1 MDVYYV
7 DFGFLC
13 NFSCVLFYNVWDRCW
28 VNKSP
33 FCLNLDPVLLFVY
46 LSVVLLIFLLE
57 GTLFS
62 FLLVIEFCCCVY
74 HFMLITFAPPF
85 VVSFVFKPSLG
96 RELEGILFQ
105 FLWLILCLF
114 L

>member
-33 FCLNLDPVLLFVY
+33 FCLNLDPVLLFVS

-57 GTLFS
+57 GALLS
-62 FLLVIEFCCCVY
+62 FLLVV
-74 HFMLITFAPPF
+74 
-85 VVSFVFKPSLG
+85 
-96 RELEGILFQ
+96 
-105 FLWLILCLF
+105 
-114 L
+114 